1 MDGDMTKERFQEEV
15 KKMVD
20 ELKET
25 HKTKDFTNHARIEVV
40 KELPALSDITQ
51 KVALF
56 LLYVEGYYSAY
67 PVTIVVNRVGNV
79 APTVNIDVPQ
89 QMATY
94 GAPLFALWNLL
105 VVSVEGIKI
114 KTLDQLN
121 NGRTTRKS
129 AKTGQQEIE
138 IDLKKLTLDRW
149 KNYRKQLSAKYKN
162 GIEVSNLFLEL
173 IEQNRPEALDDSR
186 PCNLLTFRDIDSLM
200 GHQKLTGSLA
210 RHLLISFSEDTAK
223 LLPNA
228 DSYKFSLAQYTLT
241 LYKEIGSG
249 GTASY
254 YGCYT
259 DQNKL
264 YYIGKGVAPKKS
276 KCSTSILQKLQIK
289 VAVEDSTFAA
299 TALGV
304 ALAIVHK
311 QQETGDSTSIRDT
324 FKNYRQLRPTLLDL
338 LKKQCV
344 ELLRAHKE
352 FVDEVECKSTSTKIE
367 IHLNYIYTM
376 MHTMYPV
383 MIELYQTI
391 SRTHKVV
398 GFVYG
403 FPSSQRTG
411 TYCAEDKGCVFEV
424 SAHGGN
430 DHRKIFYA
438 VSADQNQLQNV
449 FNLNEV
455 MCTSSSLVCLADL
468 NRYKKWGA
476 FCFENDKVHKF
487 FQRDVKTVY
496 GPHNNIVDKT
506 KFEALVSTISSTLKV
521 DWNGRKEDI
530 IEIGEEQEL

>member
-67 PVTIVVNRVGNV
+67 PVTIVVNR
-79 APTVNIDVPQ
+79 
-89 QMATY
+89 MATY

-210 RHLLISFSEDTAK
+210 RHLLISFG
-223 LLPNA
+223 
-228 DSYKFSLAQYTLT
+228 YLAQYTLT

-468 NRYKKWGA
+468 NRYVSHAYRKSGA
-476 FCFENDKVHKF
+476 
-487 FQRDVKTVY
+487 
-496 GPHNNIVDKT
+496 PS
-506 KFEALVSTISSTLKV
+506 ALRTTRSTSFSS
-521 DWNGRKEDI
+521 GM
-530 IEIGEEQEL
+530 